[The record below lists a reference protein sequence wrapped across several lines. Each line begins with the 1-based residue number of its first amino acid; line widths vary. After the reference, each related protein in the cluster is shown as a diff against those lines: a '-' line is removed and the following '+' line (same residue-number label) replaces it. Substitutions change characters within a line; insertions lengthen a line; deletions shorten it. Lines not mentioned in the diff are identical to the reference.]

1 MLRVVPL
8 LCAEKDMSE
17 PNVYTLPTGETLVF
31 VGLLL
36 QAAAVFWIWRDWQ
49 MSQYQ
54 HPDWRKAHRESES
67 ATIEA
72 IVGFWSKF
80 GGKKSEE
87 SIDWHAAD
95 SEFLENMSKEFP
107 ASGDGDELIR
117 RKVDALTPR
126 YGIGPSIDELQKVRR
141 HIEHLALIR
150 RGVPDYRTF
159 VRKKTFGT
167 ALRLMLAGFV
177 FQLIG
182 SWPTQWVAHYQSPPS
197 EQTQK

>member
-1 MLRVVPL
+1 
-8 LCAEKDMSE
+8 MSE
-17 PNVYTLPTGETLVF
+17 PDVYTLPTGETLVF

-87 SIDWHAAD
+87 SIDWHTAD

-159 VRKKTFGT
+159 IRKKTFGT

-182 SWPTQWVAHYQSPPS
+182 SWPTQWVARYQSPPT